1 MNNNLQGVN
10 NMKRYI
16 RSTTTDGKLM
26 QPYKGY
32 NIEKTWEVDSR
43 GHKIPGSDR
52 FSVIDEDDDWIGDIY
67 RTLKEAHQYIDDF
80 VAGKVDSLA

>member
-1 MNNNLQGVN
+1 MCNIDNNLQVVN

-32 NIEKTWEVDSR
+32 NIEKTWEVDSK

-67 RTLKEAHQYIDDF
+67 TAHLKKHINI
-80 VAGKVDSLA
+80 